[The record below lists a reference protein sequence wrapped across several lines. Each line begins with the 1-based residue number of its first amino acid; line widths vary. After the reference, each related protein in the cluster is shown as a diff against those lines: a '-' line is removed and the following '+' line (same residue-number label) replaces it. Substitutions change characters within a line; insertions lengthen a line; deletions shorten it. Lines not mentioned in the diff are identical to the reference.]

1 MKILIFGATG
11 MVGSGLV
18 NAWKEDHKIIAP
30 PRIEADLLNFD
41 HFSRW
46 CKVSSPI
53 IDECDIIVYAA
64 GDVGGIS
71 AQNNYHKQ
79 VINSTMYLNFLECLK
94 HIRTTT
100 KVFNLSSSCMYPV
113 KSRKLYEFDLL
124 EGNLEHSNLGYG
136 MSKIFGTTLLQ
147 NWNDDHENHEN
158 VITLVLPNLYS
169 SISNNNFD
177 LDTAHVAQA
186 LIAKF
191 QYAKANKHVAELN
204 VWGTGNAIREYMD
217 VAEIPKIIES
227 LLEIEP
233 KYDVYNVGSSSGIQ
247 IKSYVKNL
255 TKTLD
260 YRGNILYDTNRLEGT
275 LYKVMDN
282 SRFVLETG
290 YTPQFDENQ
299 MIQDLL
305 ENLSKQKGVK

>member
-1 MKILIFGATG
+1 
-11 MVGSGLV
+11 
-18 NAWKEDHKIIAP
+18 
-30 PRIEADLLNFD
+30 
-41 HFSRW
+41 
-46 CKVSSPI
+46 
-53 IDECDIIVYAA
+53 
-64 GDVGGIS
+64 
-71 AQNNYHKQ
+71 
-79 VINSTMYLNFLECLK
+79 
-94 HIRTTT
+94 
-100 KVFNLSSSCMYPV
+100 
-113 KSRKLYEFDLL
+113 
-124 EGNLEHSNLGYG
+124 
-136 MSKIFGTTLLQ
+136 
-147 NWNDDHENHEN
+147 
-158 VITLVLPNLYS
+158 
-169 SISNNNFD
+169 
-177 LDTAHVAQA
+177 
-186 LIAKF
+186 
-191 QYAKANKHVAELN
+191 
-204 VWGTGNAIREYMD
+204 MD

>member
-1 MKILIFGATG
+1 MKILIFGRTG
-11 MVGSGLV
+11 MVGSGLI
-18 NAWKEDHKIIAP
+18 NAWKDEHTIVAP
-30 PRIEADLLNFD
+30 PREEADLMNFD

-46 CKVSSPI
+46 CKASSPI
-53 IDECDIIVYAA
+53 IDECDVIVYAA

-71 AQNNYHKQ
+71 AQNNYRKQ
-79 VINSTMYLNFLECLK
+79 LSNSTMYLNFLECLK

-136 MSKIFGTTLLQ
+136 LSKIFGTTLLQ
-147 NWNDDHENHEN
+147 NWNEEHENHHN

-169 SISNNNFD
+169 SISNNN
-177 LDTAHVAQA
+177 LNLETAHVAQA

-191 QYAKANKHVAELN
+191 HYAKTNKHVTEIN

-217 VAEIPKIIES
+217 VSEIPKIIES
-227 LLEIEP
+227 FFEIEP
-233 KYDVYNVGSSSGIQ
+233 TYDLYNVGPSTGIQ
-247 IKSYVKNL
+247 IKSYVRNL
-255 TKTLD
+255 AETLD
-260 YRGNILYDTNRLEGT
+260 YRGNIFYDTSKLEGT
-275 LYKVMDN
+275 LYKVMNN

-290 YTPQFDENQ
+290 YTPNFNENQ

-305 ENLSKQKGVK
+305 ENLSKQKGM

>member
-46 CKVSSPI
+46 CKVSSHI

-136 MSKIFGTTLLQ
+136 M
-147 NWNDDHENHEN
+147 
-158 VITLVLPNLYS
+158 
-169 SISNNNFD
+169 
-177 LDTAHVAQA
+177 
-186 LIAKF
+186 
-191 QYAKANKHVAELN
+191 
-204 VWGTGNAIREYMD
+204 
-217 VAEIPKIIES
+217 
-227 LLEIEP
+227 
-233 KYDVYNVGSSSGIQ
+233 
-247 IKSYVKNL
+247 
-255 TKTLD
+255 
-260 YRGNILYDTNRLEGT
+260 
-275 LYKVMDN
+275 
-282 SRFVLETG
+282 
-290 YTPQFDENQ
+290 
-299 MIQDLL
+299 
-305 ENLSKQKGVK
+305 

>member
-1 MKILIFGATG
+1 
-11 MVGSGLV
+11 
-18 NAWKEDHKIIAP
+18 
-30 PRIEADLLNFD
+30 
-41 HFSRW
+41 
-46 CKVSSPI
+46 
-53 IDECDIIVYAA
+53 
-64 GDVGGIS
+64 
-71 AQNNYHKQ
+71 
-79 VINSTMYLNFLECLK
+79 
-94 HIRTTT
+94 
-100 KVFNLSSSCMYPV
+100 
-113 KSRKLYEFDLL
+113 
-124 EGNLEHSNLGYG
+124 

-147 NWNDDHENHEN
+147 NWNDEHENHEN

-177 LDTAHVAQA
+177 LDTAHVAQS
-186 LIAKF
+186 LIVKF